1 MEVTIFGQRQMT
13 LLWVTTPLSSAVR
26 IKQNKSWDGFVA
38 CCMLYVGNS
47 TFVLILSNMIMYHTT
62 HPKPR
67 LIICRINLEED
78 LI

>member
-13 LLWVTTPLSSAVR
+13 LLWVTTPPEQCSEDKTEQAGMVLL
-26 IKQNKSWDGFVA
+26 
-38 CCMLYVGNS
+38 LYVGNS
-47 TFVLILSNMIMYHTT
+47 AFVLILSNMIMYHTT